1 MEPRRLVQSFN
12 YAFDGLRYAL
22 RTQQNMRIHLLL
34 GTLVMLLALALGVSR
49 LELLILILTIS
60 VVLVAEMINTA
71 IETVVDMFTR
81 SYHPLAEVAKNVAAG
96 AVVIAAAMSV
106 IVGYLVLLEPLSR
119 GHTAALQALV
129 HNPLYI
135 TLLGVTAT
143 VLIVLGAKVKK
154 GEGTVF
160 HGGMPSGHSAVAF
173 GIATAIFFL
182 SRVGPVTVLAFILA
196 FLVAQSRVEGRI
208 HSFLQVAAG
217 AVLGIF
223 VTAVVFRLLA

>member
-1 MEPRRLVQSFN
+1 
-12 YAFDGLRYAL
+12 
-22 RTQQNMRIHLLL
+22 MRIHLLL
-34 GTLVMLLALALGVSR
+34 GTLTVLLAFVLRVSR
-49 LELLILILTIS
+49 LEFLVLVLTIS
-60 VVLVAEMINTA
+60 LVLVTEMINTA

-96 AVVIAAAMSV
+96 AVVIAAAASL
-106 IVGYLVLLEPLSR
+106 IIGYLVFLEPLSR
-119 GHTAALQALV
+119 GHTAALMALE

-135 TLLGVTAT
+135 TLLGVVTT
-143 VLIVLGAKVKK
+143 VLTVLGAKTKK
-154 GEGTVF
+154 GEGTAF

-196 FLVAQSRVEGRI
+196 FLVAQSRVEGGI

-217 AVLGIF
+217 AVLGVF
-223 VTAVVFRLLA
+223 VTAVVFRLLL